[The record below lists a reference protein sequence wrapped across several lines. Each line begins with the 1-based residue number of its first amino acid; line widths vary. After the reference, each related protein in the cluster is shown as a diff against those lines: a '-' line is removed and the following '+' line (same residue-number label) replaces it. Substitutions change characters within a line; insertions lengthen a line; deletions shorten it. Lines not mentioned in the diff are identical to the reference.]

1 MRGGTG
7 LMRCLYGISLS
18 LDKIRIKN
26 LLSLKKSDIEK
37 SVCCYKNAVFCGKK
51 VAICGKDMISDKIK
65 KISGKIIKISL

>member
-37 SVCCYKNAVFCGKK
+37 STCRYKDAVFCGKK
-51 VAICGKDMISDKIK
+51 VVICGKDMISDKIK

>member
-26 LLSLKKSDIEK
+26 LLSLKKVILKSQSAVTKTLCSAEK
-37 SVCCYKNAVFCGKK
+37 KSQSAEKT
-51 VAICGKDMISDKIK
+51 
-65 KISGKIIKISL
+65 